1 MPQTYIV
8 EKDYHNSRFDRWF
21 KANIINLPQS
31 LIEKI
36 IRLNK
41 IKINRKKTKTSYRV
55 QSGDIVEVYN
65 ISKFKVTDKPRISK
79 YKPSRKEVDIYDD
92 YILENNDNFIVIN
105 KPAGIAVQ
113 SGTKSFRNIID
124 VLKDTKYFEN
134 TKPYI
139 VHRLDKETSG
149 VLIVAKTREYA
160 QLFTSLFRIR
170 KIHKTYIAL
179 THGKVTNKNKTLTD
193 DLITYEKDKKITQKA
208 ISHIRVLKFSTD
220 FSYVELNPIT
230 GRKHQLRKQLY
241 NIGNP
246 IVGDDKYFINRRAD
260 KIKIKSKKLMLH
272 AYKIKFMI
280 ENIQYNFKA
289 EYNDEF
295 ENFLKKNF

>member
-1 MPQTYIV
+1 MPKKLKV

-21 KANIINLPQS
+21 KAKVINLPQS
-31 LIEKI
+31 LIEKLL
-36 IRLNK
+36 RKNK
-41 IKINRKKTKTSYRV
+41 IKINRKKPKTSYRM
-55 QSGDIVEVYN
+55 QMGDIVEVYD
-65 ISKFKVTDKPRISK
+65 ISKFKISDRPKILK
-79 YKPSRKEVDIYDD
+79 YKPSRKEVDVYDD
-92 YILENNDNFIVIN
+92 YILENNDNFIIVN

-113 SGTKSFRNIID
+113 SGTKSFKNIID

-134 TKPYI
+134 TKPFI

-149 VLIVAKTREYA
+149 ILIVAKTREYA

-179 THGKVTNKNKTLTD
+179 TYGKVSEAVKTMED
-193 DLITYEKDKKITQKA
+193 NLITYDDTKKITQKA
-208 ISHIRVLKFSTD
+208 ISHVKILKSSNDYT
-220 FSYVELNPIT
+220 YVELNPIT

-246 IVGDDKYFINRRAD
+246 IIGDDKYFLNRRAD
-260 KIKIKSKKLMLH
+260 KTKIKSKNLMLH

-280 ENIQYNFKA
+280 NNIKYNFKA
-289 EYNDEF
+289 EYNKDF
-295 ENFLKKNF
+295 ESFLKKNF

>member
-1 MPQTYIV
+1 MPQKVTV
-8 EKDYHNSRFDRWF
+8 KQDYHNSRFDRWF
-21 KANIINLPQS
+21 KANVLNLPQS

-36 IRLNK
+36 IRINK
-41 IKINRKKTKTSYRV
+41 VKVNRKKVKSSYRV
-55 QSGDIVEVYN
+55 QSGDIIEIYD
-65 ISKFKVTDKPRISK
+65 ISKFKVNDKPKISK
-79 YKPSRKEVDIYDD
+79 YKPSRKEVDVYDD

-105 KPAGIAVQ
+105 KPRGIAVQ
-113 SGTKSFRNIID
+113 AGTKSFRNIID
-124 VLKDTKYFEN
+124 VLKDSKYFEN

-149 VLIVAKTREYA
+149 VLIVAKNREYA

-179 THGKVTNKNKTLTD
+179 THGKISNKIKTLMD
-193 DLITYEKDKKITQKA
+193 DLITFEKGKKIIQKA
-208 ISHIRVLKFSTD
+208 ISHLRLLKISTD

-260 KIKIKSKKLMLH
+260 KIKIKSKNLLLH

-280 ENIQYNFKA
+280 NNVQYNFKA
-289 EYNDEF
+289 EYDKEF
-295 ENFLKKNF
+295 EDFIKKNF

>member
-260 KIKIKSKKLMLH
+260 KIKIKSKNLMLH

>member
-1 MPQTYIV
+1 MPQTYTV
-8 EKDYHNSRFDRWF
+8 ENDYQNSRFDRWF
-21 KANIINLPQS
+21 KVKVKNLPQS

-41 IKINRKKTKTSYRV
+41 VKINRKKTKSSYRV
-55 QSGDIVEVYN
+55 QSGDIVEVYD
-65 ISKFKVTDKPRISK
+65 ISKFKISDRPVILK
-79 YKPSRKEVDIYDD
+79 YKPSRKEVDVYDD

-105 KPAGIAVQ
+105 KPSGIAVQ

-124 VLKDTKYFEN
+124 VLKDTKYFEHY
-134 TKPYI
+134 KPYI

-179 THGKVTNKNKTLTD
+179 TYGKVSGTTKTLKD
-193 DLITYEKDKKITQKA
+193 DLISYDNGKKIVQNA
-208 ISHIRVLKFSTD
+208 VSHLRVLKTSND
-220 FSYVELNPIT
+220 YSYVELNPIT

-246 IVGDDKYFINRRAD
+246 IIGDDKYFINRRAD
-260 KIKIKSKKLMLH
+260 KTKTKSKNLMLH

-280 ENIQYNFKA
+280 NDIQYNFKA
-289 EYNDEF
+289 EYNQDF
-295 ENFLKKNF
+295 ENFLKKHF

>member
-260 KIKIKSKKLMLH
+260 KTKIKSKNLMLH

>member
-1 MPQTYIV
+1 MPQTYTV
-8 EKDYHNSRFDRWF
+8 DKDYHNSRFDRWF
-21 KANIINLPQS
+21 KAKIINLPQS

-41 IKINRKKTKTSYRV
+41 VKINRKKTKSSYRV
-55 QSGDIVEVYN
+55 QLGDIVEVYD
-65 ISKFKVTDKPRISK
+65 ISKFKISNRPKILK
-79 YKPSRKEVDIYDD
+79 YKPTRKEVDVYDD
-92 YILENNDNFIVIN
+92 YILENNENFIVIN
-105 KPAGIAVQ
+105 KPSGIAVQ

-124 VLKDTKYFEN
+124 VLKGTKYFEN

-149 VLIVAKTREYA
+149 VLVVAKTREYA

-170 KIHKTYIAL
+170 KMHKTYIAL
-179 THGKVTNKNKTLTD
+179 THGKVSKNFNTLKD
-193 DLITYEKDKKITQKA
+193 ELILYENDKKITQKA
-208 ISHIRVLKFSTD
+208 ISHIRVLKTTPD
-220 FSYVELNPIT
+220 YSYVELNPIT

-246 IVGDDKYFINRRAD
+246 IIGDDKYFTNRRAD
-260 KIKIKSKKLMLH
+260 KTKIKSKNLMLH

-280 ENIQYNFKA
+280 NNVQYNFKA
-289 EYNDEF
+289 EYNKDF
-295 ENFLKKNF
+295 EEFLKKNF

>member
-1 MPQTYIV
+1 MPQTHTV
-8 EKDYHNSRFDRWF
+8 ESDYHGTRFDRWF
-21 KANIINLPQS
+21 KSKIKDLPQS

-41 IKINRKKTKTSYRV
+41 VKVNRKRTKSSYRV
-55 QSGDIVEVYN
+55 QSGDIVEVYD
-65 ISKFKVTDKPRISK
+65 IAKFKLTDRPKILK

-92 YILENNDNFIVIN
+92 YILENNENFVVIN
-105 KPAGIAVQ
+105 KPPGVAVQ
-113 SGTKSFRNIID
+113 SGTKSFKNIID
-124 VLKDTKYFEN
+124 VLKETKYFN
-134 TKPYI
+134 HYKPYI

-179 THGKVTNKNKTLTD
+179 TNGKVSNKINTLKD
-193 DLITYEKDKKITQKA
+193 ELISYEGGKKIIQKA
-208 ISHIRVLKFSTD
+208 ISHIKVLKSSAD
-220 FSYVELNPIT
+220 YSYVELNPIT

-246 IVGDDKYFINRRAD
+246 ILGDDKYFIDRRAD
-260 KIKIKSKKLMLH
+260 KLKRKNNSLMLH

-280 ENIQYNFKA
+280 KNTQYSFKA
-289 EYNDEF
+289 EYRKEF
-295 ENFLKKNF
+295 EDFIKKNF

>member
-1 MPQTYIV
+1 MPKTYTV

-21 KANIINLPQS
+21 KAKIINLPQS
-31 LIEKI
+31 LLERI

-41 IKINRKKTKTSYRV
+41 VKINRKKTKSSYRV
-55 QSGDIVEVYN
+55 QSGDIVEVYD
-65 ISKFKVTDKPRISK
+65 ISKFKISERPKILK
-79 YKPSRKEVDIYDD
+79 YKPTRKEVDIYDD
-92 YILENNDNFIVIN
+92 YILENNDNFVVIN

-149 VLIVAKTREYA
+149 VLVVAKTREYA

-170 KIHKTYIAL
+170 KMHKTYIAL
-179 THGKVTNKNKTLTD
+179 TYGMVSKKINTLKD
-193 DLITYEKDKKITQKA
+193 DLTLYENDKKITQKA
-208 ISHIRVLKFSTD
+208 ISHIKVLKTSSDYT
-220 FSYVELNPIT
+220 YVELNPIT

-246 IVGDDKYFINRRAD
+246 IIGDDKYFINRRAD
-260 KIKIKSKKLMLH
+260 KTKIKSKNLMLH

-280 ENIQYNFKA
+280 KNIQYNFKA
-289 EYNDEF
+289 EYNKDF
-295 ENFLKKNF
+295 EEFLKKNF

>member
-1 MPQTYIV
+1 MPHKYIV
-8 EKDYHNSRFDRWF
+8 EKEYHNSRFDRWF
-21 KANIINLPQS
+21 KAKVIALPQS

-36 IRLNK
+36 IRLKK
-41 IKINRKKTKTSYRV
+41 IKINSKKTKTSYRV
-55 QSGDIVEVYN
+55 QLGDIIEIYN
-65 ISKFKVTDKPRISK
+65 IEKFKTSERPKLIK
-79 YKPSRKEVDIYDD
+79 YKPSRKEVDIYDKH
-92 YILENNDNFIVIN
+92 ILENNDNFIVIN
-105 KPAGIAVQ
+105 KPSGIAVQ
-113 SGTKSFRNIID
+113 SGTKSFKNIVD
-124 VLKDTKYFEN
+124 VLKDSKYFQN

-139 VHRLDKETSG
+139 VHRIDKETSG
-149 VLIVAKTREYA
+149 VLIIAKSREYA

-179 THGKVTNKNKTLTD
+179 TYGKVSNSIKTLKDDLTIYEKNKQ
-193 DLITYEKDKKITQKA
+193 ITQKA
-208 ISHIRVLKFSTD
+208 ISHIRVLKSSTD

-246 IVGDDKYFINRRAD
+246 IIGDDKYFINRRAN
-260 KIKIKSKKLMLH
+260 KTKSKNKSLMLH

-280 ENIQYNFKA
+280 NNIQYNFKA
-289 EYNDEF
+289 EYTKDF

>member
-1 MPQTYIV
+1 MPKTYTV
-8 EKDYHNSRFDRWF
+8 EKDYQNSRFDRWF
-21 KANIINLPQS
+21 KAKIINLPQS
-31 LIEKI
+31 LLERI

-41 IKINRKKTKTSYRV
+41 VKINKKKTKSSYRV
-55 QSGDIVEVYN
+55 QSGDIVEVYD
-65 ISKFKVTDKPRISK
+65 ISKFKISDRPKILK
-79 YKPSRKEVDIYDD
+79 YKPTRKEVDIYDD
-92 YILENNDNFIVIN
+92 YILENNDNFVVIN

-149 VLIVAKTREYA
+149 VLVVAKTREYA

-170 KIHKTYIAL
+170 KMHKTYIAL
-179 THGKVTNKNKTLTD
+179 TYGMVSKKINTLKD
-193 DLITYEKDKKITQKA
+193 DLTLYENDKKITQKA
-208 ISHIRVLKFSTD
+208 ISHIKVLKTSSDYT
-220 FSYVELNPIT
+220 YVELNPIT

-246 IVGDDKYFINRRAD
+246 IIGDDKYFINRRAD
-260 KIKIKSKKLMLH
+260 KTKIKSKNLMLH

-280 ENIQYNFKA
+280 KNIQYNFKA
-289 EYNDEF
+289 EYNKDF
-295 ENFLKKNF
+295 EEFLKKNF

>member
-1 MPQTYIV
+1 MPQTYTV
-8 EKDYHNSRFDRWF
+8 VKDYHNSRFDRWF
-21 KANIINLPQS
+21 KAKIIDLPQS
-31 LIEKI
+31 LIERI

-41 IKINRKKTKTSYRV
+41 VKVNRKKTKSSYRV
-55 QSGDIVEVYN
+55 QEGDIVEIFD
-65 ISKFKVTDKPRISK
+65 ISKFKVTNRPKILK
-79 YKPSRKEVDIYDD
+79 YKPSRKEVNIYDD
-92 YILENNDNFIVIN
+92 YILENNDDFIVIN
-105 KPAGIAVQ
+105 KPSGIAVQ

-124 VLKDTKYFEN
+124 VLKDTKYFDN

-149 VLIVAKTREYA
+149 VLIIAKNREYA

-179 THGKVTNKNKTLTD
+179 THGKVSNKINILKD
-193 DLITYEKDKKITQKA
+193 DLISYDNDKKIIQKA
-208 ISHIRVLKFSTD
+208 ISHIKVLKTSSDYT
-220 FSYVELNPIT
+220 YVELNPIT

-246 IVGDDKYFINRRAD
+246 IVGDDKYFTQRRAD
-260 KIKIKSKKLMLH
+260 KTKIKSKNLMLH

-280 ENIQYNFKA
+280 KNLQYNFKA
-289 EYNDEF
+289 EYKNDF
-295 ENFLKKNF
+295 EVFLKKNF

>member
-1 MPQTYIV
+1 V
-8 EKDYHNSRFDRWF
+8 
-21 KANIINLPQS
+21 NIIDLPQS
-31 LIEKI
+31 LIQKI
-36 IRLNK
+36 LRLNK
-41 IKINRKKTKTSYRV
+41 VKINRKKVKSSYRV
-55 QSGDIVEVYN
+55 QFGDIVEIYD
-65 ISKFKVTDKPRISK
+65 ISKFQKTDRPKIIK

-92 YILENNDNFIVIN
+92 YILENNNNFIVIN
-105 KPAGIAVQ
+105 KPRGIAVQ
-113 SGTKSFRNIID
+113 AGTKSFRNIID
-124 VLKDTKYFEN
+124 VLKDSKYFEN

-179 THGKVTNKNKTLTD
+179 THGRVSKNIKTLKD
-193 DLITYEKDKKITQKA
+193 DLITIDNGKKSVQKA
-208 ISHIRVLKFSTD
+208 ISHLKILKTSAE

-246 IVGDDKYFINRRAD
+246 IIGDDKYFINRRAD
-260 KIKIKSKKLMLH
+260 KVKTKSKNLLLH

-280 ENIQYNFKA
+280 NNTQYSFKA
-289 EYNDEF
+289 EYDNEF
-295 ENFLKKNF
+295 EDFLKKKF

>member
-65 ISKFKVTDKPRISK
+65 ISKFKVTDKPRITK

-260 KIKIKSKKLMLH
+260 KTKIKSKNLMLH

>member
-1 MPQTYIV
+1 MPQTYTV
-8 EKDYHNSRFDRWF
+8 ENDYQNSRFDRWF
-21 KANIINLPQS
+21 KVKVKNLPQS

-41 IKINRKKTKTSYRV
+41 VKINRKKTKSSYRV
-55 QSGDIVEVYN
+55 QSGDIVEVYD
-65 ISKFKVTDKPRISK
+65 ISKFKISDRPVILK
-79 YKPSRKEVDIYDD
+79 YKPSRKEVDVYDD

-105 KPAGIAVQ
+105 KPSGIAVQ

-124 VLKDTKYFEN
+124 VLKDTKYFEHY
-134 TKPYI
+134 KPYI

-179 THGKVTNKNKTLTD
+179 TYGKVSGTTKTLKE
-193 DLITYEKDKKITQKA
+193 DLISYDNGKKIVQNA
-208 ISHIRVLKFSTD
+208 VSYLRVLKTSND
-220 FSYVELNPIT
+220 YSYLELNPIT

-246 IVGDDKYFINRRAD
+246 IIGDDKYFINRRAD
-260 KIKIKSKKLMLH
+260 KTKTKSKNLMLH

-280 ENIQYNFKA
+280 NDIQYNFKA
-289 EYNDEF
+289 EYNQDF
-295 ENFLKKNF
+295 EDFLKKHF

>member
-1 MPQTYIV
+1 MPQKVTV
-8 EKDYHNSRFDRWF
+8 NKDYHNSRFDKWF
-21 KANIINLPQS
+21 KSNIIDLPQS

-41 IKINRKKTKTSYRV
+41 IKINRKKVKSSYRV
-55 QSGDIVEVYN
+55 QLGDIVEIYD
-65 ISKFKVTDKPRISK
+65 ISKFKVTVRPKIKK
-79 YKPSRKEVDIYDD
+79 YKPSRKEVNIYDE
-92 YILENNDNFIVIN
+92 YILENNTNFVVIN
-105 KPAGIAVQ
+105 KPRGIAVQ
-113 SGTKSFRNIID
+113 AGTKSFRNIID
-124 VLKDTKYFEN
+124 VLKESKYFEN

-179 THGKVTNKNKTLTD
+179 THGKVSKNIKIL
-193 DLITYEKDKKITQKA
+193 KDELVTIDNGKKIIQKA
-208 ISHIRVLKFSTD
+208 ISHMRLLKISSD

-260 KIKIKSKKLMLH
+260 KIKIKEKNLLLH

-280 ENIQYNFKA
+280 NNTQYNFKA
-289 EYNDEF
+289 KYDKVF
-295 ENFLKKNF
+295 EDFFKKNF

>member
-1 MPQTYIV
+1 MPQKVTV
-8 EKDYHNSRFDRWF
+8 KKDYHNSRFDRWF
-21 KANIINLPQS
+21 KANVISLPQS
-31 LIEKI
+31 LIERI

-41 IKINRKKTKTSYRV
+41 VKVNRKKVKSSYRV
-55 QSGDIVEVYN
+55 QSGDIIEIYD
-65 ISKFKVTDKPRISK
+65 ISKFKISDRPKISK
-79 YKPSRKEVDIYDD
+79 YKPSRKEVDVYDD
-92 YILENNDNFIVIN
+92 YIIENNNNFIVIN
-105 KPAGIAVQ
+105 KPRGIAVQ
-113 SGTKSFRNIID
+113 AGTKSFRNIID
-124 VLKDTKYFEN
+124 VLKDSKYFEN

-149 VLIVAKTREYA
+149 ILIVAKTREYA

-179 THGKVTNKNKTLTD
+179 THGKVSNKIKTLTD
-193 DLITYEKDKKITQKA
+193 DLITFEKDKKIVQKA
-208 ISHIRVLKFSTD
+208 ISHLRVLKQSSD

-246 IVGDDKYFINRRAD
+246 IIGDDKYFINRRAD
-260 KIKIKSKKLMLH
+260 KVKMKNKNLLLH

-280 ENIQYNFKA
+280 NNMQYNFKS
-289 EYNDEF
+289 EYDFEF
-295 ENFLKKNF
+295 EKLIKKNF

>member
-1 MPQTYIV
+1 MPDTYTV

-21 KANIINLPQS
+21 KTNVVNLPQS
-31 LIEKI
+31 LIERI

-41 IKINRKKTKTSYRV
+41 VKINKKKIKSSYRL
-55 QSGDIVEVYN
+55 QTGDIIEVFN
-65 ISKFKVTDKPRISK
+65 ILQFKPRSRPKILK
-79 YKPSRKEVDIYDD
+79 YKATRKEVSVYDD

-105 KPAGIAVQ
+105 KPTGIAVQ

-149 VLIVAKTREYA
+149 IMIVAKTREYA

-179 THGKVTNKNKTLTD
+179 THGKVSNKLSTLKD
-193 DLITYEKDKKITQKA
+193 DLILYDNGKKIIQKA
-208 ISHIRVLKFSTD
+208 ISHIKILKTCSD
-220 FSYVELNPIT
+220 YSYVELHPIT

-246 IVGDDKYFINRRAD
+246 IVGDDKYFTDKRAD
-260 KIKIKSKKLMLH
+260 KIKLKSKNLMLH

-280 ENIQYNFKA
+280 NNIQYNFKA
-289 EYNDEF
+289 NYNKEF
-295 ENFLKKNF
+295 ETFLKKKF

>member
-1 MPQTYIV
+1 MPQIYTV
-8 EKDYHNSRFDRWF
+8 AKDYHNSRFDRWF
-21 KANIINLPQS
+21 KVKVISLPQS

-41 IKINRKKTKTSYRV
+41 VKINRKKTKSSYRV
-55 QSGDIVEVYN
+55 QEGDIVEVFD
-65 ISKFKVTDKPRISK
+65 ISKFKVSDRPKILK
-79 YKPSRKEVDIYDD
+79 YKPSRKEVDVYDD
-92 YILENNDNFIVIN
+92 YILENNDDFIVIN
-105 KPAGIAVQ
+105 KPVGIPVQ

-124 VLKDTKYFEN
+124 ILKDTKYFEN

-170 KIHKTYIAL
+170 KMHKTYIAL
-179 THGKVTNKNKTLTD
+179 THGKVSNKLHTLKD
-193 DLITYEKDKKITQKA
+193 DLISYDNEKKIIQKA
-208 ISHIRVLKFSTD
+208 ISHIKVLKSSSDYT
-220 FSYVELNPIT
+220 YVELNPIT

-246 IVGDDKYFINRRAD
+246 IVGDDKYFMYRRAD
-260 KIKIKSKKLMLH
+260 KTKIKSKNLMLH
-272 AYKIKFMI
+272 AYKIKCMI
-280 ENIQYNFKA
+280 KNIQYNFKA
-289 EYNDEF
+289 EYNEDF
-295 ENFLKKNF
+295 EKFLKKNF

>member
-1 MPQTYIV
+1 MPQKVTV
-8 EKDYHNSRFDRWF
+8 KKDYHNSRFDRWF

-36 IRLNK
+36 LRINK
-41 IKINRKKTKTSYRV
+41 VKVNRKKVKSSYRV
-55 QSGDIVEVYN
+55 QSGDIIEVYD
-65 ISKFKVTDKPRISK
+65 ISKFKVSDRPKVSK

-105 KPAGIAVQ
+105 KPRGIAVQ
-113 SGTKSFRNIID
+113 AGTKSFRNIID
-124 VLKDTKYFEN
+124 VLKESKYFEN

-179 THGKVTNKNKTLTD
+179 THGRISKDIKTLRD
-193 DLITYEKDKKITQKA
+193 DLVIFENGKKIVQKA
-208 ISHIRVLKFSTD
+208 ISHLRLLKLSSD

-241 NIGNP
+241 NIGSP
-246 IVGDDKYFINRRAD
+246 IIGDDKYFINRRVD
-260 KIKIKSKKLMLH
+260 KIELKNKNLLLH

-280 ENIQYNFKA
+280 NNIQYNFKA
-289 EYNDEF
+289 KYDIEF
-295 ENFLKKNF
+295 EDFIKKNF

>member
-1 MPQTYIV
+1 MPKTYTV
-8 EKDYHNSRFDRWF
+8 EKDYQNSRFDRWF
-21 KANIINLPQS
+21 KAKIINLPQS
-31 LIEKI
+31 LLERI

-41 IKINRKKTKTSYRV
+41 VKINRKKTKSSYRV
-55 QSGDIVEVYN
+55 QSGDIVEVYD
-65 ISKFKVTDKPRISK
+65 ISKFKISDRPKILK
-79 YKPSRKEVDIYDD
+79 YKPTRKEVDIYDD
-92 YILENNDNFIVIN
+92 YILENNDNFVVIN

-149 VLIVAKTREYA
+149 VLVVAKTREYA

-170 KIHKTYIAL
+170 KMHKTYIAL
-179 THGKVTNKNKTLTD
+179 TYGMVSKKINTLKD
-193 DLITYEKDKKITQKA
+193 DLTLYENDKKITQKA
-208 ISHIRVLKFSTD
+208 ISHIKVLKTSSDHT
-220 FSYVELNPIT
+220 YVELNPIT

-246 IVGDDKYFINRRAD
+246 IIGDDKYFINRRAD
-260 KIKIKSKKLMLH
+260 KTKIKSKNLMLH

-280 ENIQYNFKA
+280 KNIQYNFKA
-289 EYNDEF
+289 EYNKDF
-295 ENFLKKNF
+295 EEFLKKNF

>member
-1 MPQTYIV
+1 MSQKVTV
-8 EKDYHNSRFDRWF
+8 KQDYHNSRFDRWF

-36 IRLNK
+36 LRINK
-41 IKINRKKTKTSYRV
+41 VKVNRKKIKSSYRV
-55 QSGDIVEVYN
+55 QVGDIIEIYD
-65 ISKFKVTDKPRISK
+65 ISKFKVTNRPKIIK

-92 YILENNDNFIVIN
+92 YILENNNNFIVIN
-105 KPAGIAVQ
+105 KPRGIAVQ
-113 SGTKSFRNIID
+113 AGTKSFRNIID
-124 VLKDTKYFEN
+124 VLKDSKYFEN

-149 VLIVAKTREYA
+149 VLIIAKTREYA

-179 THGKVTNKNKTLTD
+179 THGKVSNNVKTLKD
-193 DLITYEKDKKITQKA
+193 DLISYENGKKIVQKA
-208 ISHIRVLKFSTD
+208 ISHLRLLKTSSD

-246 IVGDDKYFINRRAD
+246 IIGDDKYFINRRAD
-260 KIKIKSKKLMLH
+260 KIKAKSKNLLLH

-280 ENIQYNFKA
+280 KNIQYNFKA
-289 EYNDEF
+289 KYDQEF
-295 ENFLKKNF
+295 EDFLRNNF

>member
-1 MPQTYIV
+1 MPQKVTV
-8 EKDYHNSRFDRWF
+8 KQDYHNSRFDRWF
-21 KANIINLPQS
+21 KTNIKDLPQS
-31 LIEKI
+31 LIQKI
-36 IRLNK
+36 LRLNK
-41 IKINRKKTKTSYRV
+41 VKINRKKVKSSYRV
-55 QSGDIVEVYN
+55 QTGDIVEIYD
-65 ISKFKVTDKPRISK
+65 ISKFKVSDRPKIIK
-79 YKPSRKEVDIYDD
+79 YKASNKEVDIYDD
-92 YILENNDNFIVIN
+92 YILENNDNFVVIN
-105 KPAGIAVQ
+105 KPRGISVQ
-113 SGTKSFRNIID
+113 AGTKSFRNIID
-124 VLKDTKYFEN
+124 VLKDSKYFRN

-179 THGKVTNKNKTLTD
+179 THGRISNEFKILKD
-193 DLITYEKDKKITQKA
+193 DLVTIDNGKKIIQKA
-208 ISHIRVLKFSTD
+208 VSHLRLIKTSTD

-246 IVGDDKYFINRRAD
+246 IIGDDKYFIDRRAD
-260 KIKIKSKKLMLH
+260 KMKIKQKNLLLH

-280 ENIQYNFKA
+280 NNIQYNFKA
-289 EYNDEF
+289 EYDEHF
-295 ENFLKKNF
+295 EKFLKKNF